1 MMSALHLLGGKDL
14 SFRSVLVFKTTTSKG
29 QELAFGVSKLLP
41 AWYNWQAGF
50 FCFFCFNLMPKMLSL
65 VTYCFGWQSHNG
77 IFLKF
82 SCHTEWNLT
91 LNHTYH
97 SRENESFSQHFL
109 TKAQMLQAGKGHRH
123 LGKGSK
129 QWRKEEGHLSV
140 TVVLHRRPG
149 QEAKDTKT
157 FWVNHSKWILVS
169 LCLLICTYI
178 GESEELGIL
187 NPPEF
192 DDL

>member
-1 MMSALHLLGGKDL
+1 MVQLTGR
-14 SFRSVLVFKTTTSKG
+14 FFLV
-29 QELAFGVSKLLP
+29 
-41 AWYNWQAGF
+41 
-50 FCFFCFNLMPKMLSL
+50 FCFNLMPKMLSL

-109 TKAQMLQAGKGHRH
+109 TKAEMLQAGKGHRH

-140 TVVLHRRPG
+140 TTSQLSFIEGLGRRLRI
-149 QEAKDTKT
+149 QKLFE
-157 FWVNHSKWILVS
+157 
-169 LCLLICTYI
+169 LI
-178 GESEELGIL
+178 IL
-187 NPPEF
+187 NEF
-192 DDL
+192 LFPCVSWSVHISGKAKN